1 MANDGRDMCI
11 QRKRSRDDMD
21 IDEEEVMRFFPM
33 LVGFFV
39 MLVGIC
45 SHRKYLVKEPSR
57 SEIEEKIF
65 RRRLWMGS
73 LTHETICKEQL
84 RINIHGFNKLCHI
97 LSDEGGLVA
106 TKNVT
111 IREIVALFL
120 HILAH
125 NLKNRTIKAKYARSG
140 ETISRQFHTVLQA
153 VIKIGKKYIKQDH
166 SVHYEKDDQWKWF
179 KVFKNLF

>member
-1 MANDGRDMCI
+1 MVNDGRDMCI

-21 IDEEEVMRFFPM
+21 IYEEEAMRFFPM

-65 RRRLWMGS
+65 RRRFWMGS
-73 LTHETICKEQL
+73 LTHETTCKEQL
-84 RINIHGFNKLCHI
+84 CINIHGLNKLCHI

-111 IREIVALFL
+111 IREIVVLFL
-120 HILAH
+120 IILAH
-125 NLKNRTIKAKYARSG
+125 NLKNRTIKAMYAHSG
-140 ETISRQFHTVLQA
+140 KTISRQFHTVLQA
-153 VIKIGKKYIKQDH
+153 VIKIGKI
-166 SVHYEKDDQWKWF
+166 F
-179 KVFKNLF
+179 FFFF

>member
-45 SHRKYLVKEPSR
+45 SHRKHLVKEPSR

-65 RRRLWMGS
+65 SRRLWMGS
-73 LTHETICKEQL
+73 LTHETTCKEQL

-125 NLKNRTIKAKYARSG
+125 NLKNRTIKAMYARSG

-166 SVHYEKDDQWKWF
+166 SVHYEEDNQWKWF
-179 KVFKNLF
+179 KVFKKLF